1 MKGELEVI
9 MILMLTMTKLATMMM
24 LELFIKYSQDMSAWT
39 LGPASMSVMKK
50 TQGLSVNV
58 R

>member
-9 MILMLTMTKLATMMM
+9 MILMMTMAKLAMTVR
-24 LELFIKYSQDMSAWT
+24 IVQKYSQDMSAWT